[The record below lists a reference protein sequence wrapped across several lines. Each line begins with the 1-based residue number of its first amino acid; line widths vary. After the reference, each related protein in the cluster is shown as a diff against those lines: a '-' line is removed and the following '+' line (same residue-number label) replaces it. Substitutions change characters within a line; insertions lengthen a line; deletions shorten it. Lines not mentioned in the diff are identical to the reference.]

1 MRTLL
6 ACGLLLVAPFT
17 AASPQGLTGSVG
29 GGAGSVRSRATLGTT
44 TAAFSGAMIGGE
56 GHAGIGR
63 VSVDVAYLQ
72 GTLNPD
78 SGSAESRDY
87 VEGDVFV
94 SVVTLP
100 GVTLRVGPH
109 ARAYISSAGTQR
121 WLFWTGRVRGER
133 TLIAPAVSG
142 FVEAWLALSADVN
155 VSEAFD
161 NARGAVVGLSVRLPG
176 APFYGRLAYGIEQAR
191 MGGGARLETVEGLS
205 VIVGFGRR

>member
-1 MRTLL
+1 MKT
-6 ACGLLLVAPFT
+6 LVACVLMVVAPAAT
-17 AASPQGLTGSVG
+17 ARAQGLTGSVG
-29 GGAGSVRSRATLGTT
+29 AGAGSVRSRATLGTT
-44 TAAFSGAMIGGE
+44 TTSFSGAMIGGE

-63 VSVDVAYLQ
+63 VSVEVAYLQ

-87 VEGDVFV
+87 VEGDFLL

-109 ARAYISSAGTQR
+109 ARAYISSGGTQR

-142 FVEAWLALSADVN
+142 FVEGWLAFSGDVN

-176 APFYGRLAYGIEQAR
+176 APFYGKLSYGIERAR

>member
-1 MRTLL
+1 MRMFVACAL
-6 ACGLLLVAPFT
+6 AVLAPL
-17 AASPQGLTGSVG
+17 AGAGAQGLTGSAG
-29 GGAGSVRSRATLGTT
+29 GSAGSVRSTATLGG
-44 TAAFSGAMIGGE
+44 ASVAFSGAMIGGE
-56 GHAGIGR
+56 GHVGIGR

-78 SGSAESRDY
+78 TGSAESRDY
-87 VEGDVFV
+87 VEGELLL
-94 SVVTLP
+94 SVVALR
-100 GVTLRVGPH
+100 GLMVRVGPH

-133 TLIAPAVSG
+133 TLIAPVVSG
-142 FVEAWLALSADVN
+142 FVEGWLALSADVN

-176 APFYGRLAYGIEQAR
+176 PPFYGRLSYGIERAR

-205 VIVGFGRR
+205 VVVGFGGR

>member
-1 MRTLL
+1 MRSFVACLL
-6 ACGLLLVAPFT
+6 IVVAPVA
-17 AASPQGLTGSVG
+17 AASAQGLTGSVG
-29 GGAGSVRSRATLGTT
+29 AGAGSARSRSTLGTT
-44 TAAFSGAMIGGE
+44 TTSFSGAMIGGE

-63 VSVDVAYLQ
+63 VSVEVAYLQ

-87 VEGDVFV
+87 VEGDFLL

-109 ARAYISSAGTQR
+109 ARAYISSGGTQR

-133 TLIAPAVSG
+133 TLIAPGVSG
-142 FVEAWLALSADVN
+142 FVEGWLAWSADVN

-176 APFYGRLAYGIEQAR
+176 APFYGKLAYGIEQAR